1 MQIFHNAWDEVY
13 IKIGWMN
20 AYKKTM
26 MNLTFGDSGNDL
38 SSNKL
43 MDLFGKE
50 ILTFREELFKLQ
62 PVFTFK
68 ELKKQITS
76 PEQVYREKQIK
87 NLVQPLPD

>member
-1 MQIFHNAWDEVY
+1 MKSSDPMMQIFHNAWDEVY

-50 ILTFREELFKLQ
+50 ILTFREELFKL
-62 PVFTFK
+62 
-68 ELKKQITS
+68 
-76 PEQVYREKQIK
+76 
-87 NLVQPLPD
+87 